1 MQAYIYKDN
10 HEFAQAAFDHV
21 AQIVANYGEQIIVG
35 GSCTP
40 NTEQCLKQLETVCAA
55 WGYSPVRITALFE
68 IFESE
73 NASLREILDQLG
85 DHDD

>member
-1 MQAYIYKDN
+1 MQTFVYKDN

-55 WGYSPVRITALFE
+55 WGYSPVRITALAE

-73 NASLREILDQLG
+73 NALLSEILAQLG
-85 DHDD
+85 DYDV